1 MCCPQK
7 RSTSAY
13 AFLSTCAVFMVL
25 AESSVTGEVAS
36 GFLGSLKEDFLS
48 KYGQKAAKMGA
59 NSLDKQYG

>member
-1 MCCPQK
+1 
-7 RSTSAY
+7 
-13 AFLSTCAVFMVL
+13 MVL